1 MGEIRNVWRKNQ
13 KLKNSQKNWQIEK
26 FKNSKSVKS
35 TKFKI
40 IRNRTKLNKKD
51 YEFKMS
57 HLSLKI
63 VKMDEIGETRKKI
76 KWK

>member
-1 MGEIRNVWRKNQ
+1 M
-13 KLKNSQKNWQIEK
+13 
-26 FKNSKSVKS
+26 
-35 TKFKI
+35 
-40 IRNRTKLNKKD
+40 TKLNKKD

-76 KWK
+76 KIRQNENRQN